1 MIRIMWVMMLTEV
14 AMVVTG
20 DGSKGGDGVLWY

>member
-1 MIRIMWVMMLTEV
+1 MGIMWVMMVMEV

-20 DGSKGGDGVLWY
+20 DGSKGVDGVLWY